1 MSRLLLALDFDE
13 KPIWAPKGGGSRIV
27 YAAAGGGKTTC
38 VAVPSILS
46 ALSDTGMAQIIN
58 DVKSGEISIQI
69 EPVCVKHKRLFG
81 VIDDCRQLGED
92 FPHRLDL
99 NPFGA
104 IAHAHQIG
112 SDDLAFIIEG
122 AMRALIDEPPRDQKQ
137 FYWRQGPR
145 DLMEVGVRA
154 LLLSATGMCTPG
166 ALYILLSDPA
176 LFDGALALCLDE
188 GDEAT
193 KALARQVIGTRDTD
207 QNFPQ
212 HMQAALQAIK
222 IYQPGSPLHMA
233 GQDAEYTHLD
243 LIEDGWVIGVV
254 NPVQHAPRMGAHFA
268 LHALGFM
275 EAQLSRGGLRTLYV
289 FDELANAPLRD
300 AVKRI
305 TVMRAFGGVGLYI
318 TQSRQDLINTYGE
331 KETAVLEENAVIK
344 QYLKFSS
351 FEEVERV
358 SRAMGEQLSV
368 QRGLGTQS
376 AKLDLSGNY
385 TTGKE
390 RVFTADELMRLPD
403 DEQILHVAGVG
414 WIHCKKVRQ
423 NQLMPY
429 AAELGDNP
437 LEGAAMA
444 PDPKITLV
452 TPGQTKSDDQQYGS
466 NAQDSSSNQ
475 TRWAKFW
482 KWGMS

>member
-1 MSRLLLALDFDE
+1 MSRLLLGFDFHDT
-13 KPIWAPKGGGSRIV
+13 PIWTPDAGGSRIV

-46 ALSDTGMAQIIN
+46 ALSDTGMAIISN
-58 DVKSGEISIQI
+58 DVKSGEISFQI
-69 EPVCVKHKRLFG
+69 EPVCLKHKRLFG
-81 VIDDCRQLGED
+81 VVDDTKVMGAD
-92 FPHRLDL
+92 YPHRINL

-104 IAHAHQIG
+104 ITHAHEIG
-112 SDDLAFIIEG
+112 SEDLAFIIEG

-145 DLMEVGVRA
+145 DILEVGVRA
-154 LLLSATGMCTPG
+154 LLLSSTGMCAPG
-166 ALYILLSDPA
+166 ALYLLLSDPD
-176 LFDGALALCLDE
+176 LLDGALALCLDE

-212 HMQAALQAIK
+212 HLQAALQAVK
-222 IYQPGSPLHMA
+222 IYQPGSPLYMA
-233 GQDAEYTHLD
+233 GQDAEHTHLD
-243 LIEDGWVIGVV
+243 LIEDGWVICVV

-275 EAQLSRGGLRTLYV
+275 EAQLSRAGLRTLYV
-289 FDELANAPLRD
+289 YDELANAPLRD

-305 TVMRAFGGVGLYI
+305 TVMRGFGATGLYI
-318 TQSRQDLINTYGE
+318 TQSRQDLVNTYGE
-331 KETAVLEENAVIK
+331 RETAVLEENAVIK

-351 FEEVERV
+351 FEEAERV

-376 AKLDLSGNY
+376 GRLDLSGNY
-385 TTGKE
+385 STGKE
-390 RVFTADELMRLPD
+390 RMFTADELMRLRP

-414 WIHCKKVRQ
+414 WIHCKKARQ
-423 NQLMPY
+423 NQIMPY

-437 LEGAAMA
+437 LEGAAMV
-444 PDPKITLV
+444 PDPKITLQ
-452 TPGQTKSDDQQYGS
+452 TPEQMHGATGRSQQGQAGTQRSGWSRFWSGGS
-466 NAQDSSSNQ
+466 S
-475 TRWAKFW
+475 
-482 KWGMS
+482 

>member
-1 MSRLLLALDFDE
+1 MSRLLLGFDFNGN
-13 KPIWAPKGGGSRIV
+13 PIWAPKAGGSHIV

-38 VAVPSILS
+38 TALPAILS
-46 ALSDTGMAQIIN
+46 ALSDTGMAQVFN
-58 DVKSGEISIQI
+58 DLKSGEITCQV

-81 VIDDCRQLGED
+81 VIDDARTLGED
-92 FPHRLDL
+92 YPHRINL

-104 IAHAHQIG
+104 IAHAHEIG
-112 SDDLAFIIEG
+112 SEDLTFIIDG
-122 AMRALIDEPPRDQKQ
+122 AMKALIDEPPRDQKQ

-145 DLMEVGVRA
+145 DLLEVGVRA

-166 ALYILLSDPA
+166 ALYILLSDPE
-176 LFDGALALCLDE
+176 LLDGALALCVDE

-193 KALARQVIGTRDTD
+193 RALAHQVIGTRDTD

-233 GQDAEYTHLD
+233 GQDAEHTHLG
-243 LIEDGWVIGVV
+243 LIEDGWIIGIV
-254 NPVQHAPRMGAHFA
+254 NPARHAQRMGAHFA
-268 LHALGFM
+268 LHTLGFM
-275 EAQLSRGGLRTLYV
+275 EAQLSHGGLKTLYI

-305 TVMRAFGGVGLYI
+305 TVMRAYGATGIYI
-318 TQSRQDLINTYGE
+318 TQSRQDLVNTYGE

-351 FEEVERV
+351 FEEAERV

-385 TTGKE
+385 STGKE

-423 NQLMPY
+423 NQIMPY

-437 LEGAAMA
+437 LEGAAMV
-444 PDPKITLV
+444 PDPKITLA
-452 TPGQTKSDDQQYGS
+452 TPGQNDVGYTLH
-466 NAQDSSSNQ
+466 Q
-475 TRWAKFW
+475 TAKQRPRRNHPGWLSFLRW
-482 KWGMS
+482 GVS